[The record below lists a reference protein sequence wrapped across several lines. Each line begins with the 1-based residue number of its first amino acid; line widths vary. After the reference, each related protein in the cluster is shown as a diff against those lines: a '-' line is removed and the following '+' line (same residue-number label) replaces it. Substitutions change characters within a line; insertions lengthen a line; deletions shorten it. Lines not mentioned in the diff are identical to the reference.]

1 MVSTASI
8 HVPPS
13 MTIWSSAIGNPSA
26 VKQGD
31 RLFSWIDC
39 RVLLVDVP
47 VTEMLAALLRE
58 GMRATVLLDAAD
70 SISHEATVLQTRG
83 ASSRIGRSELAGTS
97 PGHKNWTAQALVS
110 IKAGDASLQ
119 CPSVGV
125 RSSFPDIRLA
135 EVSQGIYAWL
145 VIYFCRRPWAQS
157 VTRPLRWS
165 QFDHDNL
172 FAPALYLS

>member
-13 MTIWSSAIGNPSA
+13 MTIWSSAIGNNSA

-31 RLFSWIDC
+31 QA
-39 RVLLVDVP
+39 LLVDRLPGVAGRCSGP
-47 VTEMLAALLRE
+47 ETLAALLRE
-58 GMRATVLLDAAD
+58 GMRATVLLDGD
-70 SISHEATVLQTRG
+70 PTSHEATVLQTRG

-119 CPSVGV
+119 CPIGRRAFV
-125 RSSFPDIRLA
+125 SFPDIRL
-135 EVSQGIYAWL
+135 VQY
-145 VIYFCRRPWAQS
+145 
-157 VTRPLRWS
+157 LRAYTPGW
-165 QFDHDNL
+165 
-172 FAPALYLS
+172 